1 MIKKPSVEELTAISQ
16 NSGKGANRARL
27 ASWGVPWPP
36 PNGWL
41 KALMAEALERNG
53 SAILRSPATSKN
65 IARKQVL
72 AKRKEKRK
80 NKRRRETSPHVQ
92 KQAFEPIRS
101 RTEKDAFYLTWEWKK
116 LRMKAL
122 ERGGRRCACCG
133 ATPAD
138 GIRLVVDHIKPLGEF
153 WSLRLELQNLQ
164 VLCDDCNMGKGNW
177 LHKDFRT
184 EEPEVDGGDPLMA
197 EFREIMR
204 S

>member
-1 MIKKPSVEELTAISQ
+1 MIRKPSVQELKAISQ
-16 NSGKGANRARL
+16 NSGKGASRSRL

-41 KALMAEALERNG
+41 KALMAEALERSG
-53 SAILRSPATSKN
+53 SEILHSPAPSKKPSG
-65 IARKQVL
+65 KQ
-72 AKRKEKRK
+72 AKRKKRLL
-80 NKRRRETSPHVQ
+80 R
-92 KQAFEPIRS
+92 QAHQMRAKFEPIRS
-101 RTEKDAFYLTWEWKK
+101 REEKDAFYFTWEWKK
-116 LRMKAL
+116 LRMQAF
-122 ERGGRRCACCG
+122 ERDGRRCVCCG

-153 WSLRLELQNLQ
+153 WSLRLELSNTQ
-164 VLCDDCNMGKGNW
+164 VLCNDCNMGKGNW

-184 EEPEVDGGDPLMA
+184 EEPEVDDGDPLMA